1 MQMRAIT
8 IVLRHAKNARLEHVN
23 YFGGVKPDGLGGEI
37 FHLPFSKGEQ
47 RGIDKFQLVLY
58 I

>member
-37 FHLPFSKGEQ
+37 FHLPFLRKGLKCFT
-47 RGIDKFQLVLY
+47 DL
-58 I
+58 